1 VVGLISTVRDM
12 ERLRQIVL
20 VLVRHGFGEVVD
32 RAGLGRFLRKTSLP
46 PDAVDDPSRPEP
58 RAEVERI
65 TVGERLRLV
74 LQDLGPS
81 FVKLGQILST
91 RPDILPP
98 DVINQLK
105 LLQDRVPPVPF
116 GELRAELEAE
126 LGAPLSEVFAHFDET
141 PLASASVAQVHR
153 ARLVV
158 EDHTDE
164 VVLKIQRP
172 NIRDTVERDIELLY
186 LLARAIERS
195 IPEARIYSPVGL
207 VTEFDRAI
215 SDELDFT
222 READHAERFSRA
234 FAGDPHVKFPRVYRE
249 LTRKKVLVMEL
260 LAGLHVSDALAAGY
274 SGERMA
280 KRLLHALFKQIY
292 EDGFFHGDPHPGNI
306 MILGT
311 PEEPVIGFLDLGLVG
326 RMSPEMRDHTVDLMV
341 AAARQDVRGIA
352 DALYAI
358 GTPTKRIDRQRYEAE
373 VAVLAEK
380 YLGKP
385 LKDIALSALIRDIVG
400 GAVKYG
406 LEIPPEFLMLGRTLM
421 TVEGVGKQLY
431 PELDVYSEALP
442 FFMRLLRQRY
452 SPERL
457 GADALRVMSKLGG
470 TASGLP
476 AKIDDILSDLRG
488 GALSI
493 RAHDPSLA
501 GAADLLGRRIFSGLA
516 VAGLTMGGALLL
528 SRGAAPLPAYLML
541 GAAAVWLTGHVVRAA
556 LAARRLMRR
565 EREDAR

>member
-1 VVGLISTVRDM
+1 MTNETNDRRAHRVSVGMLTMMMVGLAPMAAVAQWDMGPPLPAPRSGHTATTLPSGEVLVVGGRGVRD
-12 ERLRQIVL
+12 VL
-20 VLVRHGFGEVVD
+20 ILD
-32 RAGLGRFLRKTSLP
+32 
-46 PDAVDDPSRPEP
+46 PDAGAWRVVAALPAPSGSAQAPELFDHV
-58 RAEVERI
+58 A
-65 TVGERLRLV
+65 LL
-74 LQDLGPS
+74 LA
-81 FVKLGQILST
+81 T

-158 EDHTDE
+158 DDHTDE

-431 PELDVYSEALP
+431 PELDVYSEAP
-442 FFMRLLRQRY
+442 C
-452 SPERL
+452 
-457 GADALRVMSKLGG
+457 
-470 TASGLP
+470 
-476 AKIDDILSDLRG
+476 
-488 GALSI
+488 
-493 RAHDPSLA
+493 
-501 GAADLLGRRIFSGLA
+501 
-516 VAGLTMGGALLL
+516 
-528 SRGAAPLPAYLML
+528 
-541 GAAAVWLTGHVVRAA
+541 VRASQRSC
-556 LAARRLMRR
+556 LSCG
-565 EREDAR
+565 